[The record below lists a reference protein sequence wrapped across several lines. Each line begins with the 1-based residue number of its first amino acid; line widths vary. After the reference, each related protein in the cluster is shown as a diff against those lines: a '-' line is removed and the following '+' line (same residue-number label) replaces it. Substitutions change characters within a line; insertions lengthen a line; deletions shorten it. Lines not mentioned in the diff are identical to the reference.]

1 MSTSLTADYLRRML
15 AQVAPHVGSEDTL
28 PAINAVHIEARH
40 GWLYAVATDRFTMG
54 IARKSVVD
62 EGSWKTAIRG
72 SDLPTVEAWLKRATG
87 YVVTLTP
94 GTAGDDLALT
104 LSTGTNVLA
113 IAASSGIGALPDWR
127 KILRKYL
134 EEELQPVPL
143 TGLTSRYL
151 ARWKDADEI
160 LHVWQSAPKAPFVL
174 MGDNED
180 FAGLQM
186 PVDNGH
192 LTRDK
197 LIDIWQ
203 SSLRQIAFVEGL
215 PYDLGSEWTDFEGD
229 PWKYTGRDR
238 DGEPLMR
245 LGDIDEDYTLAEVI
259 AEFGPISILP
269 S

>member
-1 MSTSLTADYLRRML
+1 MSTSMSADYLRRMIT
-15 AQVAPHVGSEDTL
+15 QVAPHVGADDTL
-28 PAINAVHIEARH
+28 PTINAVHFEARH
-40 GWLYAVATDRFTMG
+40 GYLHAVATDRFTMG
-54 IARKSVVD
+54 IARKSIVD
-62 EGSWKTAIRG
+62 EGTWKTAIRNR
-72 SDLPTVEAWLKRATG
+72 DLPLIEAWLKNVAG
-87 YVVTLTP
+87 YSVTLTP
-94 GTAGDDLALT
+94 GTADDDLALT
-104 LSTGTNVLA
+104 LSTGADTLA
-113 IAASSGIGALPDWR
+113 ISAGSGIGDLPDWR

-134 EEELQPVPL
+134 EQEIQPVPL

-180 FAGLQM
+180 FIGMQM

-203 SSLRQIAFVEGL
+203 SSLRQVAFVEGVAYSL
-215 PYDLGSEWTDFEGD
+215 HSTWVDFEGD
-229 PWKYTGRDR
+229 EWSYTGRDR

-245 LGDIDEDYTLAEVI
+245 LGDIDEDHTLADVI
-259 AEFGPISILP
+259 AQFGPISTLP